1 MFAVQVQ
8 PRIHPVLCVLLATAA
23 DYAEDQWDLQA
34 PKLLSQILIPETMG
48 GIVQSRG
55 VNV

>member
-8 PRIHPVLCVLLATAA
+8 PRIHPVLCVLLATAT